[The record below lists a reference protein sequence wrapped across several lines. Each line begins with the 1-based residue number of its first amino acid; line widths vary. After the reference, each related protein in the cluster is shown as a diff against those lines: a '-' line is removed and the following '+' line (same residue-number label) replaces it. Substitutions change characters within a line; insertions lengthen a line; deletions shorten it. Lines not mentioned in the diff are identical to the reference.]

1 MKPGR
6 TGALATGRV
15 LLVLGGVMVLVIGK
29 GDIAV
34 IAAGMFF
41 ALAGIYI
48 LSLVNTVTK
57 QFMGTGWPEKFCRIG
72 AFIAGL
78 LLIAS
83 GLVSAID
90 IITDIYISG
99 NCSGLGILLI
109 SFLPFG
115 WGLYILLLA
124 TNGVNS

>member
-6 TGALATGRV
+6 TGALATGRM
-15 LLVLGGVMVLVIGK
+15 LLILGGVMVLVIGK

-48 LSLVNTVTK
+48 LSLVNTATK

-83 GLVSAID
+83 GLVSALD
-90 IITDIYISG
+90 IITDIYISE
-99 NCSGLGILLI
+99 NYSGLGILVI

>member
-6 TGALATGRV
+6 TGALATGR
-15 LLVLGGVMVLVIGK
+15 LLLILGGVMVLVIGK

-34 IAAGMFF
+34 ITAGMFF

-48 LSLVNTVTK
+48 LSLVNTATK
-57 QFMGTGWPEKFCRIG
+57 QFMGTGWPEKLCRIG
-72 AFIAGL
+72 AIIAGL

-83 GLVSAID
+83 GLVSSMD
-90 IITDIYISG
+90 IIADIYISG
-99 NCSGLGILLI
+99 NCSGLGILVI

>member
-6 TGALATGRV
+6 TGALATGR
-15 LLVLGGVMVLVIGK
+15 LLLILGGVMVLVIGK

-34 IAAGMFF
+34 IAAGMVF
-41 ALAGIYI
+41 ALGGIYI
-48 LSLVNTVTK
+48 LSLFNAATK
-57 QFMGTGWPEKFCRIG
+57 QFMGSGWPEKFCRIG
-72 AFIAGL
+72 AFVAGL

-83 GLVSAID
+83 GLVSSIG
-90 IITDIYISG
+90 IITEMHISG
-99 NCSGLGILLI
+99 NSSGLSILLI

>member
-15 LLVLGGVMVLVIGK
+15 LLILGGVMVLVIGK

-34 IAAGMFF
+34 IATGMFF

>member
-48 LSLVNTVTK
+48 LSLVNTATK

-72 AFIAGL
+72 AFVAGL

-90 IITDIYISG
+90 IITDIYISE
-99 NCSGLGILLI
+99 NYSGLGILVI

-115 WGLYILLLA
+115 WGVYILLLA

>member
-1 MKPGR
+1 
-6 TGALATGRV
+6 
-15 LLVLGGVMVLVIGK
+15 MVLVIGK

>member
-15 LLVLGGVMVLVIGK
+15 LLILGGVMVLVIGK

-48 LSLVNTVTK
+48 LSLVNTATK

-90 IITDIYISG
+90 IITDIYISE
-99 NCSGLGILLI
+99 NCSGLGILVI

-115 WGLYILLLA
+115 WGVYILLLA

>member
-15 LLVLGGVMVLVIGK
+15 LLILGGVMVLVIGK

-34 IAAGMFF
+34 IATGMFF

-48 LSLVNTVTK
+48 LSLVNTATK

-72 AFIAGL
+72 AFVAGL

-90 IITDIYISG
+90 IITDIYISE
-99 NCSGLGILLI
+99 NYSGLGILVI

-115 WGLYILLLA
+115 WGVYILLLA

>member
-6 TGALATGRV
+6 TGALATGRA
-15 LLVLGGVMVLVIGK
+15 LLILGGVMVLVTGK

-34 IAAGMFF
+34 IATGMLF

-48 LSLVNTVTK
+48 LSLVNTATK

-72 AFIAGL
+72 AFVAGL
-78 LLIAS
+78 LLIVTGS
-83 GLVSAID
+83 VSSID

-99 NCSGLGILLI
+99 NCSGLGILVI
-109 SFLPFG
+109 SFLPLG
-115 WGLYILLLA
+115 WGLYILSLA
-124 TNGVNS
+124 ANGVDS

>member
-6 TGALATGRV
+6 TGALATGR
-15 LLVLGGVMVLVIGK
+15 LLLILGGLMVLVIGK

-48 LSLVNTVTK
+48 LSLVNTATK

-78 LLIAS
+78 MLIAS

-90 IITDIYISG
+90 IITDVYISG

-115 WGLYILLLA
+115 WGVYILLLA

>member
-6 TGALATGRV
+6 TGALATGR
-15 LLVLGGVMVLVIGK
+15 LLLILGGLMVLVIGK

-48 LSLVNTVTK
+48 LSLVNTATK

-78 LLIAS
+78 MLIAS

-90 IITDIYISG
+90 IIIDVYISG

-115 WGLYILLLA
+115 WGVYILLLA